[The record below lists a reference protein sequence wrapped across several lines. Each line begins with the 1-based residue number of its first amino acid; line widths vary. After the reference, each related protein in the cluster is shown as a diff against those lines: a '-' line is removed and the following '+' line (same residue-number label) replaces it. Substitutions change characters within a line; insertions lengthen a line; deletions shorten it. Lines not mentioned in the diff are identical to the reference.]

1 MRAPP
6 ALADPGYR
14 LFISGNFFALQG
26 MWAQRTIIGWL
37 AWELT
42 GSAASVGIIAF
53 LSFSPTLIS
62 GPIFGVLA
70 DRSDLRRAAIKV
82 QVAMAL
88 VSFLLFAALAA
99 GVLTLTLLSALAL
112 AQGVTVSAHHPIRM
126 ALTPRIAPKGA
137 LANAIAISSLNFN
150 LARLSG
156 PVIGGYAIAHF
167 GAAPAQAAVTV
178 LMLPVAW
185 VLLRIRPRARSG
197 AAAAPAGFFASLRE
211 GAQYAA
217 THPSIRSAMA
227 LTIVFATIVRGL
239 MELLPVIADGV
250 FARGASGLG
259 ELMAAAGAGALAAA
273 LWLASGDAVREN
285 DGAPPSPP
293 LRTLLALYFGFAAV
307 GALSIAPGWPL
318 ALAATV
324 LIGFCSTLVG
334 VTMQSVVQLAVDD
347 AHRGR
352 VMSLW
357 IMVGIGSASI
367 GALAM
372 GAMAELIGVALT
384 LQLAAGSGAAFIAA
398 LMAADYSRRRISRSS
413 ASRKR
418 DLSALEKGRPPPP

>member
-1 MRAPP
+1 
-6 ALADPGYR
+6 
-14 LFISGNFFALQG
+14 

-42 GSAASVGIIAF
+42 GSAASVGFIAF
-53 LSFSPTLIS
+53 LSFSPTLVS

-70 DRSDLRRAAIKV
+70 DRSDLRRAALMV
-82 QVAMAL
+82 QVAMIAVSLLL
-88 VSFLLFAALAA
+88 VAAIAS
-99 GVLTLTLLSALAL
+99 GMLTMPLLSAVALAL
-112 AQGVTVSAHHPIRM
+112 GVTVSAHHPIRM
-126 ALTPRIAPKGA
+126 ALTPRLAPRNA

-156 PVIGGYAIAHF
+156 PVAGGYAIAHF
-167 GAAPAQAAVTV
+167 GAAPAQAAVAV

-185 VLLRIRPRARSG
+185 VLLRIHPRERTGPPPIS
-197 AAAAPAGFFASLRE
+197 AGFLASLRE
-211 GAQYAA
+211 GARYAVA
-217 THPSIRSAMA
+217 HPSIRSAMV

-273 LWLASGDAVREN
+273 LWLASGDAVRET

-307 GALSIAPGWPL
+307 GALSIAPSWPL
-318 ALAATV
+318 ALATTV

-334 VTMQSVVQLAVDD
+334 VTMQSIVQIAVDD

-357 IMVGIGSASI
+357 IMVGIGSASL

-372 GAMAELIGVALT
+372 GAMAELIGVATT
-384 LQLAAGSGAAFIAA
+384 LQISAGSGAGFIAA
-398 LMAADYSRRRISRSS
+398 LMAADYRRRRISRSS

-418 DLSALEKGRPPPP
+418 DRSALE